1 MATHLLFTWIWPS
14 ASLHVL
20 LAIYV
25 LLLGPCFCKIIII
38 IYPGT
43 LELLADGSEGQ
54 GLFTVY
60 TATAHVFPEL
70 VFTN

>member
-1 MATHLLFTWIWPS
+1 MTTHLLFTWIWPS
-14 ASLHVL
+14 TSLHIL
-20 LAIYV
+20 LSIYV
-25 LLLGPCFCKIIII
+25 LLLGPCFRKIIII
-38 IYPGT
+38 IHG